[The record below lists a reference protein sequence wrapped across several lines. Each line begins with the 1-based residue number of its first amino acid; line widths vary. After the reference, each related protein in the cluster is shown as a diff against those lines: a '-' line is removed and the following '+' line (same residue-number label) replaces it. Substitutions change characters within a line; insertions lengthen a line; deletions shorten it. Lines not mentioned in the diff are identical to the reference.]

1 MYAEQQQAKNS
12 KTKGYM
18 LTEAADKTRFAA
30 LLDVLQRH
38 HVEVYQLNRDWQDGD
53 TSYAAGT
60 SYYVPLQQPQFRL
73 IKAMFST
80 EKNFADNT
88 FYDVS
93 AWTLPY
99 AYNIAFSAISREPA
113 KSQLTMSWQN
123 SAAKN
128 KALPANQY
136 AYAFNWQDQQA
147 PLLLQALLQE
157 KLVVRSAM
165 AAFTAR
171 SIESDVS
178 LNAGTMVVAAG
189 LQTEADWFN
198 RLQSVQQQFS
208 VPVYPIS
215 SGLTA
220 QGSDLGSR
228 RFAAVVQPKVLLLAG
243 PDINSTEAGEAWY
256 NLERLAGVSPTLAEP
271 QRLRQLDLS
280 RYSHILL
287 PDGNYNQ
294 WQEKEIN
301 QLKQWAEQGGVL
313 WGHKRGAAWL
323 AKAGLLKAGVWQG
336 EEMSSLIPNHDLSY
350 QDREML
356 AGKQRIAGAIYQA
369 ELDLSHPLTFGLTR
383 ATLPVFKNSTLLL
396 QPSPMPFVNVALYSS
411 SPQLAGYTAPEYLPR
426 ISQSAV
432 LLAHNIG
439 KGRVIAMSDNPV
451 FRGYFYGSS
460 RLLVNALYL
469 GTAFSSAAD

>member
-1 MYAEQQQAKNS
+1 M
-12 KTKGYM
+12 
-18 LTEAADKTRFAA
+18 
-30 LLDVLQRH
+30 
-38 HVEVYQLNRDWQDGD
+38 
-53 TSYAAGT
+53 
-60 SYYVPLQQPQFRL
+60 
-73 IKAMFST
+73 
-80 EKNFADNT
+80 
-88 FYDVS
+88 
-93 AWTLPY
+93 
-99 AYNIAFSAISREPA
+99 
-113 KSQLTMSWQN
+113 
-123 SAAKN
+123 
-128 KALPANQY
+128 
-136 AYAFNWQDQQA
+136 
-147 PLLLQALLQE
+147 
-157 KLVVRSAM
+157 
-165 AAFTAR
+165 
-171 SIESDVS
+171 
-178 LNAGTMVVAAG
+178 
-189 LQTEADWFN
+189 
-198 RLQSVQQQFS
+198 QQQFS

-294 WQEKEIN
+294 WQDKEIN

-383 ATLPVFKNSTLLL
+383 ATLPVFKNSNLLL
-396 QPSPMPFVNVALYSS
+396 QPSQAPFVNVATYSAQ
-411 SPQLAGYTAPEYLPR
+411 PHLAGYTAGEYLPR
-426 ISQSAV
+426 IAQGAALV
-432 LLAHNIG
+432 AHNLG
-439 KGRVIAMSDNPV
+439 QGRVIGMTDNPV
-451 FRGYFYGSS
+451 FRGYFKGSS
-460 RLLVNALYL
+460 RLLINAMYL
-469 GTAFSSAAD
+469 SHGFSASSQTEE